1 MAPRAPRGFTR
12 EHLQKLQE
20 LFDSRGIEVKCP
32 ICGSENFAF
41 EGLMEAPE
49 IFYVRGGGLN
59 QTGGGIAMVEAVCKN
74 CTYIMFFHAARAGL
88 LE

>member
-32 ICGSENFAF
+32 ICGSKNLAF

-49 IFYVRGGGLN
+49 IFYVRGGGLT
-59 QTGGGIAMVEAVCKN
+59 QTGSGIAMVEAVCKK

>member
-1 MAPRAPRGFTR
+1 MASRAPRGFTK
-12 EHLQKLQE
+12 EHLQKLQDF
-20 LFDSRGIEVKCP
+20 FDSRGIEVKCP
-32 ICGSENFAF
+32 ICGGEDFAF

-49 IFYVRGGGLN
+49 IFYIRGGGLT